1 MRAIAMVVAT
11 RRVPNGIQRAPVL
24 GMTCLTSLPRIEL
37 RPYVDVCSFVFEDQ
51 PGVGDWAGA
60 AGWISWVDDAVS
72 DAGFARSGDGFGETG
87 GGDADCFDDESSVC
101 ASGCSEYCVADGGA
115 VSGEA
120 GGGGGG

>member
-24 GMTCLTSLPRIEL
+24 GMTCLASLPRIEL

-60 AGWISWVDDAVS
+60 SGWVSWVDDALP
-72 DAGFARSGDGFGETG
+72 DAGFARSGYGFGEAG
-87 GGDADCFDDESSVC
+87 FGDADLVDDQSPVG
-101 ASGCSEYCVADGGA
+101 ASGCSE
-115 VSGEA
+115 
-120 GGGGGG
+120 